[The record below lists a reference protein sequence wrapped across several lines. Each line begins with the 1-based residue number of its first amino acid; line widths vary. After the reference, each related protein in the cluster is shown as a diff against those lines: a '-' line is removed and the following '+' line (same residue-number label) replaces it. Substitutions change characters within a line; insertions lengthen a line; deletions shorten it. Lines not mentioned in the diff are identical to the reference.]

1 MLTILS
7 KTKVN
12 GGEIYDFPIT
22 TGEVFRRDRL
32 TVDEGEHKCI
42 PDSPGPP
49 AVTATCTASA
59 TSQESRPFTL
69 SQLIPNSQTSN
80 TSGLLF

>member
-1 MLTILS
+1 MQ
-7 KTKVN
+7 KVH

-49 AVTATCTASA
+49 AVTATCTASP
-59 TSQESRPFTL
+59 TSQEHRPNIMQSMQKMLTNL
-69 SQLIPNSQTSN
+69 
-80 TSGLLF
+80 